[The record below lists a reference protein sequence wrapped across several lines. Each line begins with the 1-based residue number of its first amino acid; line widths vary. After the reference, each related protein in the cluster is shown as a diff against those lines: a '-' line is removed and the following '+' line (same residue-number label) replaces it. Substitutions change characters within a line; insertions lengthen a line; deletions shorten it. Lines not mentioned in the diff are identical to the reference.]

1 MSHKGDIKIALYQNT
16 LVGQRPNGIQNLNL
30 LTILTDFAYFL
41 YVKNHIAEHRRLS
54 PSAKTNS
61 VGRTNLDKTPR
72 NR

>member
-1 MSHKGDIKIALYQNT
+1 MSHKGDIKMAQNT
-16 LVGQRPNGIQNLNL
+16 LDAQRPNGIQNLNL
-30 LTILTDFAYFL
+30 LTILTDFSYFL

-61 VGRTNLDKTPR
+61 VRLTNLDKTPR